1 MNTKFLGTAAK
12 AIACAA
18 VALVCTAQAGSL
30 KWTKGTYVDKVMSK
44 AKKAGKPVFMI
55 GGREDCINTTT
66 TRDQSCENASVRA
79 ALGDY
84 FLWFCNCD
92 EQRDD
97 FWYYATP
104 YSDPDNGIMLPLC
117 AVINPNKPDVCAAA
131 TSGRQGPS
139 DLLSL
144 LDKAEKKLYKTVTLN
159 ANGGTAAKSKV
170 KALVNGKVGTLPK
183 ATRKGYRLSG
193 WFTAKSGGTQ
203 VTDATKVKKDVT
215 FYAQWKRNKYTIKF
229 HRNGGTGSMGSITA
243 SYGKTVKLPANAF
256 KKSGYKFKGW
266 ATKKGG
272 TVAYKNKAEVKN
284 LTYKNGE
291 TVTLYAVWK
300 K

>member
-1 MNTKFLGTAAK
+1 MKQLGKMAFAL
-12 AIACAA
+12 AA

-55 GGREDCINTTT
+55 GGRETCVNTTT

-144 LDKAEKKLYKTVTLN
+144 LD
-159 ANGGTAAKSKV
+159 
-170 KALVNGKVGTLPK
+170 
-183 ATRKGYRLSG
+183 
-193 WFTAKSGGTQ
+193 
-203 VTDATKVKKDVT
+203 
-215 FYAQWKRNKYTIKF
+215 
-229 HRNGGTGSMGSITA
+229 
-243 SYGKTVKLPANAF
+243 
-256 KKSGYKFKGW
+256 
-266 ATKKGG
+266 
-272 TVAYKNKAEVKN
+272 
-284 LTYKNGE
+284 
-291 TVTLYAVWK
+291 
-300 K
+300 